1 MAKGKRSRSDTQDS
15 QGEEPTS
22 EMQPDAA
29 KAKRKKR
36 SRDQDIEEER
46 MEIPVQQEQEELAA
60 EEKRKI
66 ERKLKKE
73 RKKKEKQL
81 LREAGALVEKVKPQ
95 GPSASDLALKYLKS
109 WSKKRKNWR
118 FQKTRQTWLLK
129 HMYDRNKL
137 SDKHFARLL
146 KYLNGL
152 KGNAREETIQK
163 AEALMKEFET
173 TDDCTEDISVKIE
186 RIRQVL
192 QLLS

>member
-1 MAKGKRSRSDTQDS
+1 MAKGKRRRSDTQDS

-22 EMQPDAA
+22 EMQPDVA

-46 MEIPVQQEQEELAA
+46 MEIPVQQEQEELTA

-81 LREAGALVEKVKPQ
+81 LREADALGEKVKPQ
-95 GPSASDLALKYLKS
+95 PSASDLALKYLKS
-109 WSKKRKNWR
+109 WSKERKNWK

-129 HMYDRNKL
+129 HMYDRTKI

-152 KGNAREETIQK
+152 KGKAREETIQK